1 MSTTEI
7 RRGMIKD
14 RLEKA
19 HFDSIQGAELAAIFE
34 EEARNKVTKEDL
46 AELTDQLLGR
56 IEAGFKNV
64 GLKFDQMERKIETL
78 SERAD
83 HKIEVFSNEI
93 NHKMV
98 TLSNETNHKIDAF
111 ANESKNEFKM
121 VRIEMGANKS
131 DLQKEISN
139 SRFELLKWAIGALL
153 INAGIILA
161 LLKFVN

>member
-1 MSTTEI
+1 
-7 RRGMIKD
+7 MIKD

-19 HFDSIQGAELAAIFE
+19 HFDSVQAAELAAIFE

-46 AELTDQLLGR
+46 AELTDQLLRR
-56 IEAGFKNV
+56 IEAGFKDV
-64 GLKFDQMERKIETL
+64 GLKFDQM
-78 SERAD
+78 D
-83 HKIEVFSNEI
+83 HKIEMLSERI
-93 NHKMV
+93 DHKMV
-98 TLSNETNHKIDAF
+98 TLSNETHHKIDTF
-111 ANESKNEFKM
+111 SNESKNEFKM

-139 SRFELLKWAIGALL
+139 SRFELLKWAIGAML